1 MDLLICSS
9 HARRGA
15 QGALIAIRALRVVKG
30 LPHDARALPKSNIT
44 MSSKKFDRSESRL
57 APYLYGRLMFFSI
70 FFTHLLIRNPI
81 SNKNSIRCIEFLF
94 KARVLNKNSIR
105 RIEFLFIEGVLNK
118 NSIRRIEFLYK
129 ARVLNKNSIR
139 RIKF

>member
-15 QGALIAIRALRVVKG
+15 QGAQGALIAIRALRALKD
-30 LPHDARALPKSNIT
+30 LPHDRRPLPKSNIT

-57 APYLYGRLMFFSI
+57 APYFYGHLMFFSI

-94 KARVLNKNSIR
+94 KARVLNENSIR
-105 RIEFLFIEGVLNK
+105 RIEFLFDIGFLINK
-118 NSIRRIEFLYK
+118 
-129 ARVLNKNSIR
+129 
-139 RIKF
+139 